1 METKA
6 PAVVVAANLTMAM
19 AAVARSGGDAAGK
32 SVAPSRAPRT
42 AGART
47 REARGGSESASR
59 SARTPRANDGA
70 IKGVEALPELK
81 GVEYI

>member
-1 METKA
+1 VETKA
-6 PAVVVAANLTMAM
+6 PAVVVAANLLMAM
-19 AAVARSGGDAAGK
+19 AAVARSVGDAAGK
-32 SVAPSRAPRT
+32 SVAPSRAPT

-81 GVEYI
+81 GVKYI